1 MVDVLKGKNRTLFNN
16 LGWINQI
23 YSFGRFGVCCLFSS
37 SKSGDTIREN
47 CSYVQNPNFPS
58 VYTTSQAVTYTIE
71 KCTKGVCFLRLDFE
85 AFSILGPGSTEEV
98 DGGICTDQL
107 EVIVSKIKSTAT
119 GWPTKF
125 ETFC

>member
-1 MVDVLKGKNRTLFNN
+1 MCSRVRTEHYLIIRVGLIKFI
-16 LGWINQI
+16 LL
-23 YSFGRFGVCCLFSS
+23 GRFGVCCLFSS

>member
-16 LGWINQI
+16 QGWINQI
-23 YSFGRFGVCCLFSS
+23 LFGRFGVCCLFSS

-119 GWPTKF
+119 VAHQV
-125 ETFC
+125 